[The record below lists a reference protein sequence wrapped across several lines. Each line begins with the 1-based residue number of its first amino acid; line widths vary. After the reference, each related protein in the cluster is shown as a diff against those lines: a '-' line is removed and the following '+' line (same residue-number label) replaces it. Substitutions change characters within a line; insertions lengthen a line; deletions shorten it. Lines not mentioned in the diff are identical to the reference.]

1 MLLGN
6 ILNGA
11 VFAKSLYD
19 MYQGRKNDDGWV
31 NPDDEMKSNRNYT
44 PPPSFTPVGIEAGNS
59 YVQPIIGGG
68 GPDINQLKALAVQT
82 YPDNPIMQQVAL
94 SQAILESGSP
104 GKMSGLATKQN
115 NLFGI
120 KGSNTAPGTASNV
133 PMNTTEY
140 GGGGEGPN
148 ITRADF
154 SANNNLS
161 DSFNQHRQ
169 LLSNLPR
176 YQSVLNAANP
186 TDAFNAL
193 QKSGYATDPNYSSKL
208 NNVFSKYVQPLYY

>member
-1 MLLGN
+1 
-6 ILNGA
+6 
-11 VFAKSLYD
+11 
-19 MYQGRKNDDGWV
+19 
-31 NPDDEMKSNRNYT
+31 
-44 PPPSFTPVGIEAGNS
+44 
-59 YVQPIIGGG
+59 
-68 GPDINQLKALAVQT
+68 
-82 YPDNPIMQQVAL
+82 
-94 SQAILESGSP
+94 
-104 GKMSGLATKQN
+104 
-115 NLFGI
+115 
-120 KGSNTAPGTASNV
+120 
-133 PMNTTEY
+133 MNTTEY